1 MSFQKEQRRKKA
13 EGRNPKDVSKS
24 NMTYN
29 GAPPAQPVPDAPQGQ
44 GNMMNNPFGPITQ
57 GGAVEN
63 ISSFTGQ
70 NLYPYL
76 DGGIAQE
83 RRPIAP
89 PSGLRQGMTM
99 GKGLNAG
106 IPYGAQPQVD
116 AEQARMVEP
125 QYFVNAS
132 VKTAQ
137 KAGAVQASMGDKNA
151 LNPAYQI
158 SYMGPIGSGPEM
170 PPMPGAFP
178 GAMDTRGVRELPV
191 QGMPD
196 AQQAAA
202 MGNVEGP
209 MGMKPGP
216 TSTAM
221 GMSTGR
227 GGGRNRKKT
236 A

>member
-29 GAPPAQPVPDAPQGQ
+29 GAPPAQPVPDSPQGQ
-44 GNMMNNPFGPITQ
+44 GNMMNNPFGAVTQ
-57 GGAVEN
+57 GGAVDN
-63 ISSFTGQ
+63 VSSFTGT

-76 DGGIAQE
+76 DGGIAQQ
-83 RRPIAP
+83 RAPIAP

-125 QYFVNAS
+125 QYFANAS
-132 VKTAQ
+132 LRTAQ
-137 KAGAVQASMGDKNA
+137 KAGSMQAAMGNKEA
-151 LNPAYQI
+151 LNPSYQI
-158 SYMGPIGSGPEM
+158 SSMGPIGSGPEM
-170 PPMPGAFP
+170 PPMPGAIP
-178 GAMDTRGVRELPV
+178 GAMDTRSVRELPV
-191 QGMPD
+191 QGMAD

-202 MGNVEGP
+202 MGLVEGP
-209 MGMKPGP
+209 MGMKPGKNQ
-216 TSTAM
+216 M
-221 GMSTGR
+221 GMSTRR
-227 GGGRNRKKT
+227 GGGRNRKNK